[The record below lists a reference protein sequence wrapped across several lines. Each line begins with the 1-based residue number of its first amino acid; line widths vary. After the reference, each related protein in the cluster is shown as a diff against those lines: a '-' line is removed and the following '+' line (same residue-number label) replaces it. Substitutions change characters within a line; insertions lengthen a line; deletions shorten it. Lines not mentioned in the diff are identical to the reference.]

1 MSNAVLRS
9 RKNITSPLGL
19 CYEYRFSLIDSCMS
33 WKRFLIVLVAGLMIQ
48 GCSRWPQ
55 IVIGDSSGILTY
67 NRHTGQLEVLW
78 EKHAKVVNQEA
89 DSINADSI
97 PAPKR

>member
-1 MSNAVLRS
+1 MSSVASKS

-19 CYEYRFSLIDSCMS
+19 CYEYRFGLIFSCMS
-33 WKRFLIVLVAGLMIQ
+33 CKRFLIVLLVGLLCQ
-48 GCSRWPQ
+48 ACGRWPQ
-55 IVIGDSSGILTY
+55 IIIGDSSGILTY
-67 NRHTGQLEVLW
+67 NRNTGQLEVLW

-89 DSINADSI
+89 DSINADYI